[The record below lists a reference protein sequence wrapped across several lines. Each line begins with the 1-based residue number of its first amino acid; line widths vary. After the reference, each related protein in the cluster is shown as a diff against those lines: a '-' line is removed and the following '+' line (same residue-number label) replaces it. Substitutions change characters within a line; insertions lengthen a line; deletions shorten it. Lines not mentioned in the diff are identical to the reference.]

1 MLPGLRLSPLILLCL
16 FAPNRAAAQ
25 SPSAAASTSQT
36 VMDVNR
42 LQWLAGCWEQRSA
55 ARVTQEQWMAPAG
68 GTMHGM
74 SRTVAGAS
82 TRAWE
87 WLRIAP
93 HEGRLA
99 YIALPSG
106 QKETA
111 FAATTVNDT
120 LAVFEN
126 PAHDFPQSISY
137 RRVGAD
143 SVVARIAAVTNG
155 RSRGMDIP
163 MARCR

>member
-1 MLPGLRLSPLILLCL
+1 MHPVLRALPLALLCL
-16 FAPNRAAAQ
+16 VLPNRLFAQ
-25 SPSAAASTSQT
+25 ATPAPAASSPAL
-36 VMDVNR
+36 DVNR

-55 ARVTQEQWMAPAG
+55 TRVTTEQWMPPAG

-74 SRTVAGAS
+74 SRTVSGAS

-126 PAHDFPQSISY
+126 PAHDFPQTISY
-137 RRVGAD
+137 RRVGSD
-143 SVVARIAAVTNG
+143 SVVARITAVTNG
-155 RSRGMDIP
+155 RTRGMDIP

>member
-1 MLPGLRLSPLILLCL
+1 MLWLI
-16 FAPNRAAAQ
+16 PPDQVSAQ
-25 SPSAAASTSQT
+25 STSTPATPSAASSPAL
-36 VMDVNR
+36 DVNR

-55 ARVTQEQWMAPAG
+55 TRVTQEQWMPPAG
-68 GTMHGM
+68 GTLQGM

-87 WLRIAP
+87 WLRIAA
-93 HEGRLA
+93 HEGRLS

-111 FAATTVNDT
+111 FAAITVNDT

-126 PAHDFPQSISY
+126 PTHDFPQTISY
-137 RRVGAD
+137 RRVGSD

-155 RSRGMDIP
+155 RTRGMDIP

>member
-1 MLPGLRLSPLILLCL
+1 MRSALRFLPLAVLCV
-16 FAPNRAAAQ
+16 FAPERAGAQ
-25 SPSAAASTSQT
+25 APAGSSSTPPAT
-36 VMDVNR
+36 MDIHR

-68 GTMHGM
+68 GSMHGM

-87 WLRIAP
+87 WLRIAL
-93 HEGRLA
+93 HDGRLS

-111 FAATTVNDT
+111 FAATTITDT

-126 PAHDFPQSISY
+126 PAHDFPQTISY
-137 RRVGAD
+137 RRVSAD

-155 RSRGMDIP
+155 RTRGMDIP

>member
-1 MLPGLRLSPLILLCL
+1 MHSALRLWPLTLLGV
-16 FAPNRAAAQ
+16 FAPERVGAQAPAGSGSVAQAA
-25 SPSAAASTSQT
+25 
-36 VMDVNR
+36 MDINR
-42 LQWLAGCWEQRSA
+42 LQWLARCWEQRSA
-55 ARVTQEQWMAPAG
+55 GRVTQEQWMAPAG
-68 GTMHGM
+68 GSMHGM
-74 SRTVAGAS
+74 SRTVTGAS

-111 FAATTVNDT
+111 FAATTVTDT

-126 PAHDFPQSISY
+126 PAHDFPQTISY
-137 RRVGAD
+137 RRVNAD

-155 RSRGMDIP
+155 RARGMDIP

>member
-1 MLPGLRLSPLILLCL
+1 
-16 FAPNRAAAQ
+16 
-25 SPSAAASTSQT
+25 
-36 VMDVNR
+36 MDINR

-68 GTMHGM
+68 GSMHGM

-93 HEGRLA
+93 HEGRLS

-111 FAATTVNDT
+111 FAATAITDT

-126 PAHDFPQSISY
+126 PAHDFPQTISY
-137 RRVGAD
+137 RRVSAD

-155 RSRGMDIP
+155 RTRGMDIP